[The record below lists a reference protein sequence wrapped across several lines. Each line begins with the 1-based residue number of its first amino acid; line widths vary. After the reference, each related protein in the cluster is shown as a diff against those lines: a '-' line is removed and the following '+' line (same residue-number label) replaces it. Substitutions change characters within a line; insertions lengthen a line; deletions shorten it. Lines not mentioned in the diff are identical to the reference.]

1 MQQPG
6 WAIWAGGG
14 GIRAVLRPAIRGALC
29 AAFLAAIPALAWAQ
43 AAPRAVTPA
52 EGGAAEHG
60 AAMDYLVQSNC
71 LDREGRIQP
80 GVLPFQADC
89 AHPSPLLPTQ
99 GMAYRKHDWPAPE
112 HRPGAPL
119 GYQASDAYVSTLR
132 GLPAAIQTFD
142 FGGGRYRFGQFDAGA
157 DGGDAVVLR
166 GEEASIGVS
175 QDSDGVKWL
184 LGEGCRAGGALAP
197 GWLAFQGPQ
206 GERVAPNAIT
216 PAPSACPRAFS
227 MSLTR
232 WRSARLS
239 FPYLVRGRPA
249 GQFEAPFIVSEHF
262 SHPTVAQSNALER
275 FWFAR
280 GLGKVR
286 WEAWVNLS
294 FPGQDVPRL
303 SAQARWFASTQRCPA
318 VEGGVGPNEP
328 GRANWVMVE
337 CRTWTNFDLP
347 APNGGLIPLLTW
359 PAQMENR

>member
-1 MQQPG
+1 MPLRG
-6 WAIWAGGG
+6 MGAVTGSAARPLAAALIG
-14 GIRAVLRPAIRGALC
+14 AVLSAMV
-29 AAFLAAIPALAWAQ
+29 WAQ
-43 AAPRAVTPA
+43 PAPAQDAPGPATPA
-52 EGGAAEHG
+52 ADPTAV
-60 AAMDYLVQSNC
+60 DYLVQSNC
-71 LDREGRIQP
+71 LGPEERILP
-80 GVLPFQADC
+80 GVLPFQAEC
-89 AHPSPLLPTQ
+89 ARPSPLLPTQ

-119 GYQASDAYVSTLR
+119 GYQASDAYLSSLR

-184 LGEGCRAGGALAP
+184 LGDGCRAGGALAP
-197 GWLAFQGPQ
+197 GWLAFQGPE

-216 PAPSACPRAFS
+216 GAPEACPRAFS

-262 SHPTVAQSNALER
+262 SHPSVAQSNALER

-347 APNGGLIPLLTW
+347 APSGGLIPLLTW